1 MKRKRKRNLYH
12 LWFCFAMLLFLAVPF
27 KVKAETATT
36 PVSISVQYGQ
46 TEARTILNMINE
58 MRTSSTDAWYW
69 KQDDTTKTYCTN
81 LQPLQYDYDL
91 EKTAMQR
98 AAEIAIIYSHTR
110 PNNKDT
116 FSAFYENSVYYTY
129 AGENIAAGY
138 GTADSVND
146 GWREDNELYAGQGHR
161 RNMLNSKFNCVG
173 IGHVYYNGFHYWV
186 ENFAYRDK
194 VNTTPV
200 SADNTETTLT
210 IPVATSKI
218 SNFNITFDKDE
229 YSLKTGES
237 TSISV
242 SDPTISVFGHWG
254 SRFVFV
260 TDTPDLTIAD
270 STVATLSGTITGISE
285 GDTTISASLYGL
297 TAHQTAAVKVH
308 NCENHWDDGK
318 ITTTP
323 TCTKTGV
330 KQYTCTICSETKTEE
345 IAALGHDYSSD
356 WTIDTAAACETV
368 GSKSHHCTRCDS
380 KKDITEIPA
389 SGHSWNDGAI
399 TTEPTCTDEGVK
411 TFTCNSCG
419 KTRTEEVAALGHNY
433 SSDWTIDTAAT
444 CSAIGSKSHHCTR
457 CDSKK
462 DVTEIPASGHS
473 WNDGAITTE
482 PTCTDEGVKTFTCN
496 ACGKTRTEA
505 IAALGHNYSSDWTI
519 DTAAVCETVGSK
531 SHHCTRCDS
540 KKDVTEIP
548 ASGHSWN
555 DGAITTEPT
564 CTDEGVKTFT
574 CNACGKT
581 RTEAVA
587 ALGHNYSS
595 DWTIDTAA
603 ACETVGS
610 KSHHCTRCDSKKD
623 ITEIPASGK
632 HTWNNGVITK
642 PATIAEEGVKTY
654 TCTVCGVTRTETIAK
669 LPMPTVT
676 PVPTATPTPAIT
688 SAPTVTPTPSVSV
701 GTKITDKKTGNIY
714 KVTSSRSSS
723 QTVAFIGNKV
733 KTSVTIPTTI
743 KIKGATYKVTEIST
757 NAFKN
762 NRKLKKVVIGQNIV
776 RIGKNAFYGCKKLT
790 SITIKSSRL
799 TLKNI
804 GKNAFKNTSPKATV
818 KVPKKQKVLYNQIL
832 KKRGLNKKAKVK

>member
-1 MKRKRKRNLYH
+1 MKRKRNLYH

-297 TAHQTAAVKVH
+297 TAHHTAAVKVH

-318 ITTTP
+318 IATTP

-380 KKDITEIPA
+380 KIDVTEIPA

-419 KTRTEEVAALGHNY
+419 KTRTEE
-433 SSDWTIDTAAT
+433 
-444 CSAIGSKSHHCTR
+444 
-457 CDSKK
+457 
-462 DVTEIPASGHS
+462 
-473 WNDGAITTE
+473 
-482 PTCTDEGVKTFTCN
+482 
-496 ACGKTRTEA
+496 
-505 IAALGHNYSSDWTI
+505 
-519 DTAAVCETVGSK
+519 
-531 SHHCTRCDS
+531 
-540 KKDVTEIP
+540 
-548 ASGHSWN
+548 
-555 DGAITTEPT
+555 
-564 CTDEGVKTFT
+564 
-574 CNACGKT
+574 
-581 RTEAVA
+581 VA

>member
-1 MKRKRKRNLYH
+1 MKRKRNLYH

-138 GTADSVND
+138 GTANSVND

-242 SDPTISVFGHWG
+242 SDPAISVFGHWG

-270 STVATLSGTITGISE
+270 STVATLSGSITGISE

-308 NCENHWDDGK
+308 NCENHWDYGK
-318 ITTTP
+318 ITTPP

-345 IAALGHDYSSD
+345 IAALGHD
-356 WTIDTAAACETV
+356 
-368 GSKSHHCTRCDS
+368 
-380 KKDITEIPA
+380 
-389 SGHSWNDGAI
+389 
-399 TTEPTCTDEGVK
+399 
-411 TFTCNSCG
+411 
-419 KTRTEEVAALGHNY
+419 
-433 SSDWTIDTAAT
+433 
-444 CSAIGSKSHHCTR
+444 
-457 CDSKK
+457 
-462 DVTEIPASGHS
+462 
-473 WNDGAITTE
+473 
-482 PTCTDEGVKTFTCN
+482 
-496 ACGKTRTEA
+496 
-505 IAALGHNYSSDWTI
+505 
-519 DTAAVCETVGSK
+519 
-531 SHHCTRCDS
+531 
-540 KKDVTEIP
+540 
-548 ASGHSWN
+548 
-555 DGAITTEPT
+555 
-564 CTDEGVKTFT
+564 
-574 CNACGKT
+574 
-581 RTEAVA
+581 
-587 ALGHNYSS
+587 YSS

-688 SAPTVTPTPSVSV
+688 SAPTVIPTPSVSV

-818 KVPKKQKVLYNQIL
+818 KVPKKQKALYNQIL

>member
-1 MKRKRKRNLYH
+1 
-12 LWFCFAMLLFLAVPF
+12 
-27 KVKAETATT
+27 
-36 PVSISVQYGQ
+36 
-46 TEARTILNMINE
+46 
-58 MRTSSTDAWYW
+58 
-69 KQDDTTKTYCTN
+69 
-81 LQPLQYDYDL
+81 
-91 EKTAMQR
+91 
-98 AAEIAIIYSHTR
+98 
-110 PNNKDT
+110 
-116 FSAFYENSVYYTY
+116 
-129 AGENIAAGY
+129 
-138 GTADSVND
+138 
-146 GWREDNELYAGQGHR
+146 
-161 RNMLNSKFNCVG
+161 MLNSKFNCVG

-318 ITTTP
+318 ITTPP

-389 SGHSWNDGAI
+389 SG
-399 TTEPTCTDEGVK
+399 
-411 TFTCNSCG
+411 
-419 KTRTEEVAALGHNY
+419 
-433 SSDWTIDTAAT
+433 
-444 CSAIGSKSHHCTR
+444 
-457 CDSKK
+457 
-462 DVTEIPASGHS
+462 
-473 WNDGAITTE
+473 
-482 PTCTDEGVKTFTCN
+482 
-496 ACGKTRTEA
+496 
-505 IAALGHNYSSDWTI
+505 
-519 DTAAVCETVGSK
+519 
-531 SHHCTRCDS
+531 
-540 KKDVTEIP
+540 
-548 ASGHSWN
+548 
-555 DGAITTEPT
+555 
-564 CTDEGVKTFT
+564 
-574 CNACGKT
+574 
-581 RTEAVA
+581 
-587 ALGHNYSS
+587 
-595 DWTIDTAA
+595 
-603 ACETVGS
+603 
-610 KSHHCTRCDSKKD
+610 
-623 ITEIPASGK
+623 K
-632 HTWNNGVITK
+632 HTWNNGIITK

-654 TCTVCGVTRTETIAK
+654 TCTICGVTRTETIAK

-733 KTSVTIPTTI
+733 KTSVIIPTTI

>member
-1 MKRKRKRNLYH
+1 MKRKRNLYH

-270 STVATLSGTITGISE
+270 STVATLSGSITGISE

-318 ITTTP
+318 ITTPP

-356 WTIDTAAACETV
+356 WTIDTAAA
-368 GSKSHHCTRCDS
+368 
-380 KKDITEIPA
+380 
-389 SGHSWNDGAI
+389 
-399 TTEPTCTDEGVK
+399 
-411 TFTCNSCG
+411 
-419 KTRTEEVAALGHNY
+419 
-433 SSDWTIDTAAT
+433 
-444 CSAIGSKSHHCTR
+444 
-457 CDSKK
+457 
-462 DVTEIPASGHS
+462 
-473 WNDGAITTE
+473 
-482 PTCTDEGVKTFTCN
+482 
-496 ACGKTRTEA
+496 
-505 IAALGHNYSSDWTI
+505 
-519 DTAAVCETVGSK
+519 CETVGSK

-603 ACETVGS
+603 VCETVGSKSHHCTRCDSKIDVTEIPASGHSWNDGAITTEPTCTDEGVKTFTCNSCGKTRTEEVAALGHNYSSDWTIDTAAACETVGS

-623 ITEIPASGK
+623 VTEIPASGK

-654 TCTVCGVTRTETIAK
+654 TCTICGVTRTETIAK

-733 KTSVTIPTTI
+733 KTSVIIPTTI

-818 KVPKKQKVLYNQIL
+818 KVPKKQKALYNQIL

>member
-1 MKRKRKRNLYH
+1 MKRKRNLYH

-318 ITTTP
+318 IATTP

-380 KKDITEIPA
+380 KIDVTEIPA
-389 SGHSWNDGAI
+389 SGHSWNDGSI

-433 SSDWTIDTAAT
+433 SSDWTIDTAA
-444 CSAIGSKSHHCTR
+444 A
-457 CDSKK
+457 
-462 DVTEIPASGHS
+462 
-473 WNDGAITTE
+473 
-482 PTCTDEGVKTFTCN
+482 
-496 ACGKTRTEA
+496 
-505 IAALGHNYSSDWTI
+505 
-519 DTAAVCETVGSK
+519 CETVGSK

-540 KKDVTEIP
+540 KIDVTEIP

>member
-1 MKRKRKRNLYH
+1 MKRKRNLYH

-138 GTADSVND
+138 GTANSVND

-242 SDPTISVFGHWG
+242 SDPAISVFGHWG

-270 STVATLSGTITGISE
+270 STVATLSGSITGISE

-318 ITTTP
+318 ITTPP

-356 WTIDTAAACETV
+356 WTIDTAAA
-368 GSKSHHCTRCDS
+368 
-380 KKDITEIPA
+380 
-389 SGHSWNDGAI
+389 
-399 TTEPTCTDEGVK
+399 
-411 TFTCNSCG
+411 
-419 KTRTEEVAALGHNY
+419 
-433 SSDWTIDTAAT
+433 
-444 CSAIGSKSHHCTR
+444 
-457 CDSKK
+457 
-462 DVTEIPASGHS
+462 
-473 WNDGAITTE
+473 
-482 PTCTDEGVKTFTCN
+482 
-496 ACGKTRTEA
+496 
-505 IAALGHNYSSDWTI
+505 
-519 DTAAVCETVGSK
+519 CETVGSK

-623 ITEIPASGK
+623 ITEIPAPGK

-818 KVPKKQKVLYNQIL
+818 KVPKKQKALYNQIL

>member
-1 MKRKRKRNLYH
+1 MKRKRNLYH
-12 LWFCFAMLLFLAVPF
+12 LWICFAMLLFLAVPF
-27 KVKAETATT
+27 NVKAATATT

-46 TEARTILNMINE
+46 TEARTILDMINE

-242 SDPTISVFGHWG
+242 SDPAISVFGHWG

-270 STVATLSGTITGISE
+270 STVAILSGTITGISE

-318 ITTTP
+318 ITTPP

-368 GSKSHHCTRCDS
+368 GSKSHHCTRCD
-380 KKDITEIPA
+380 
-389 SGHSWNDGAI
+389 
-399 TTEPTCTDEGVK
+399 
-411 TFTCNSCG
+411 
-419 KTRTEEVAALGHNY
+419 R
-433 SSDWTIDTAAT
+433 
-444 CSAIGSKSHHCTR
+444 
-457 CDSKK
+457 KK

-496 ACGKTRTEA
+496 
-505 IAALGHNYSSDWTI
+505 S
-519 DTAAVCETVGSK
+519 
-531 SHHCTRCDS
+531 
-540 KKDVTEIP
+540 
-548 ASGHSWN
+548 
-555 DGAITTEPT
+555 
-564 CTDEGVKTFT
+564 
-574 CNACGKT
+574 CGKT

-669 LPMPTVT
+669 LPMPTAT

-701 GTKITDKKTGNIY
+701 GTKIVDKKTGSIY
-714 KVTSSRSSS
+714 KITSSSSS
-723 QTVAFIGNKV
+723 SRTVAFVGNKV
-733 KTSVTIPTTI
+733 KASVTIPTSI
-743 KIKGATYKVTEIST
+743 KIKGATYKVTEISAS
-757 NAFKN
+757 AFKN

-776 RIGKNAFYGCKKLT
+776 KIGKNAFYGCKNLT
-790 SITIKSSRL
+790 SITIKSSQL

-818 KVPKKQKVLYNQIL
+818 KIPKKQKALYNQIL

>member
-116 FSAFYENSVYYTY
+116 FSEFYENSVYYTY

-242 SDPTISVFGHWG
+242 SDPAISVFGHWG

-270 STVATLSGTITGISE
+270 STVATLSGSITGISE

-368 GSKSHHCTRCDS
+368 GSKSHHCTRCD
-380 KKDITEIPA
+380 
-389 SGHSWNDGAI
+389 
-399 TTEPTCTDEGVK
+399 
-411 TFTCNSCG
+411 
-419 KTRTEEVAALGHNY
+419 R
-433 SSDWTIDTAAT
+433 
-444 CSAIGSKSHHCTR
+444 
-457 CDSKK
+457 KK

-496 ACGKTRTEA
+496 ACGKTRTETV
-505 IAALGHNYSSDWTI
+505 AALGHNYSSDWTI

-540 KKDVTEIP
+540 KIDVTEIP

-642 PATIAEEGVKTY
+642 PATIAKEGVKTY

>member
-1 MKRKRKRNLYH
+1 MKRKRNLYH

-270 STVATLSGTITGISE
+270 STVATLSGSITGISE

-318 ITTTP
+318 ITTPP

-356 WTIDTAAACETV
+356 WTIDTAAA
-368 GSKSHHCTRCDS
+368 
-380 KKDITEIPA
+380 
-389 SGHSWNDGAI
+389 
-399 TTEPTCTDEGVK
+399 
-411 TFTCNSCG
+411 
-419 KTRTEEVAALGHNY
+419 
-433 SSDWTIDTAAT
+433 
-444 CSAIGSKSHHCTR
+444 
-457 CDSKK
+457 
-462 DVTEIPASGHS
+462 
-473 WNDGAITTE
+473 
-482 PTCTDEGVKTFTCN
+482 
-496 ACGKTRTEA
+496 
-505 IAALGHNYSSDWTI
+505 
-519 DTAAVCETVGSK
+519 CETVGSK

-610 KSHHCTRCDSKKD
+610 KSHHCTRCDSKIDVTEIPASGHSWNDGAITTEPTCTDEGVKTFTCNACGKTRTEAVAALGHNYSSDWTIDTAAACETVGSKSHHCTRCDSKKD
-623 ITEIPASGK
+623 VTEIPASGK

-654 TCTVCGVTRTETIAK
+654 TCTICGVTRTETIAK

-790 SITIKSSRL
+790 AITIKSSRL

-818 KVPKKQKVLYNQIL
+818 KVPKKQKALYNQIL

>member
-1 MKRKRKRNLYH
+1 MVL
-12 LWFCFAMLLFLAVPF
+12 
-27 KVKAETATT
+27 
-36 PVSISVQYGQ
+36 
-46 TEARTILNMINE
+46 EA
-58 MRTSSTDAWYW
+58 
-69 KQDDTTKTYCTN
+69 TKTYCTN

-242 SDPTISVFGHWG
+242 SDPAISVFGHWG

-270 STVATLSGTITGISE
+270 STVATLSGSITGISE

-318 ITTTP
+318 ITTPP

-356 WTIDTAAACETV
+356 WTIDTAAA
-368 GSKSHHCTRCDS
+368 
-380 KKDITEIPA
+380 
-389 SGHSWNDGAI
+389 
-399 TTEPTCTDEGVK
+399 
-411 TFTCNSCG
+411 
-419 KTRTEEVAALGHNY
+419 
-433 SSDWTIDTAAT
+433 
-444 CSAIGSKSHHCTR
+444 
-457 CDSKK
+457 
-462 DVTEIPASGHS
+462 
-473 WNDGAITTE
+473 
-482 PTCTDEGVKTFTCN
+482 
-496 ACGKTRTEA
+496 
-505 IAALGHNYSSDWTI
+505 
-519 DTAAVCETVGSK
+519 CETVGSK

-603 ACETVGS
+603 VCETVGS

-623 ITEIPASGK
+623 VTEIPASGK

-642 PATIAEEGVKTY
+642 PATIAEEGIKTY

-669 LPMPTVT
+669 LSMPTAT

-790 SITIKSSRL
+790 AITIKSSRL

-818 KVPKKQKVLYNQIL
+818 KVPKKQKALYNQIL

>member
-242 SDPTISVFGHWG
+242 SDPAISVFGHWG

-270 STVATLSGTITGISE
+270 STVATLSGSITGISE

-308 NCENHWDDGK
+308 NCENHWNDGK
-318 ITTTP
+318 ITTPP

-380 KKDITEIPA
+380 K
-389 SGHSWNDGAI
+389 
-399 TTEPTCTDEGVK
+399 
-411 TFTCNSCG
+411 
-419 KTRTEEVAALGHNY
+419 
-433 SSDWTIDTAAT
+433 ID
-444 CSAIGSKSHHCTR
+444 
-457 CDSKK
+457 
-462 DVTEIPASGHS
+462 V
-473 WNDGAITTE
+473 
-482 PTCTDEGVKTFTCN
+482 
-496 ACGKTRTEA
+496 
-505 IAALGHNYSSDWTI
+505 
-519 DTAAVCETVGSK
+519 
-531 SHHCTRCDS
+531 
-540 KKDVTEIP
+540 
-548 ASGHSWN
+548 
-555 DGAITTEPT
+555 
-564 CTDEGVKTFT
+564 
-574 CNACGKT
+574 
-581 RTEAVA
+581 
-587 ALGHNYSS
+587 
-595 DWTIDTAA
+595 
-603 ACETVGS
+603 
-610 KSHHCTRCDSKKD
+610 
-623 ITEIPASGK
+623 TEIPASGK

-669 LPMPTVT
+669 LPMPTAT

-733 KTSVTIPTTI
+733 KTSVTIPATI

-762 NRKLKKVVIGQNIV
+762 SRKLKKVVIGQNIV
-776 RIGKNAFYGCKKLT
+776 KIGKNAFYGCKKLT

-804 GKNAFKNTSPKATV
+804 GKNAFKNTIPKATV
-818 KVPKKQKVLYNQIL
+818 KVPKKQKALYNQIL
-832 KKRGLNKKAKVK
+832 KKRGLNKKAKIK

>member
-1 MKRKRKRNLYH
+1 MKRKRNLYH

-318 ITTTP
+318 ITTPP

-389 SGHSWNDGAI
+389 
-399 TTEPTCTDEGVK
+399 P
-411 TFTCNSCG
+411 
-419 KTRTEEVAALGHNY
+419 
-433 SSDWTIDTAAT
+433 
-444 CSAIGSKSHHCTR
+444 
-457 CDSKK
+457 
-462 DVTEIPASGHS
+462 
-473 WNDGAITTE
+473 
-482 PTCTDEGVKTFTCN
+482 
-496 ACGKTRTEA
+496 
-505 IAALGHNYSSDWTI
+505 
-519 DTAAVCETVGSK
+519 
-531 SHHCTRCDS
+531 
-540 KKDVTEIP
+540 
-548 ASGHSWN
+548 
-555 DGAITTEPT
+555 
-564 CTDEGVKTFT
+564 
-574 CNACGKT
+574 
-581 RTEAVA
+581 
-587 ALGHNYSS
+587 
-595 DWTIDTAA
+595 
-603 ACETVGS
+603 
-610 KSHHCTRCDSKKD
+610 
-623 ITEIPASGK
+623 GK

-733 KTSVTIPTTI
+733 KTSVIIPTTI

-776 RIGKNAFYGCKKLT
+776 RIGKNSFYGCKKLT

-818 KVPKKQKVLYNQIL
+818 KVPKKQKALYNQIL

>member
-242 SDPTISVFGHWG
+242 SDPAISVFGHWG

-270 STVATLSGTITGISE
+270 STVATLSGSITGISE

-308 NCENHWDDGK
+308 NCENHWNDGK
-318 ITTTP
+318 ITTPP

-356 WTIDTAAACETV
+356 WTIDTAAT
-368 GSKSHHCTRCDS
+368 
-380 KKDITEIPA
+380 
-389 SGHSWNDGAI
+389 
-399 TTEPTCTDEGVK
+399 
-411 TFTCNSCG
+411 
-419 KTRTEEVAALGHNY
+419 
-433 SSDWTIDTAAT
+433 
-444 CSAIGSKSHHCTR
+444 
-457 CDSKK
+457 
-462 DVTEIPASGHS
+462 
-473 WNDGAITTE
+473 
-482 PTCTDEGVKTFTCN
+482 
-496 ACGKTRTEA
+496 
-505 IAALGHNYSSDWTI
+505 
-519 DTAAVCETVGSK
+519 CETVGSK

-581 RTEAVA
+581 RTEAVS

-603 ACETVGS
+603 VCETVGS
-610 KSHHCTRCDSKKD
+610 KSHHCTRCDSKID
-623 ITEIPASGK
+623 VTEIPASGK

-669 LPMPTVT
+669 LPMPTAT

-733 KTSVTIPTTI
+733 KTSVTIPATI

-762 NRKLKKVVIGQNIV
+762 SRKLKKVVIGQNIV
-776 RIGKNAFYGCKKLT
+776 KIGKNAFYGCKKLT

-804 GKNAFKNTSPKATV
+804 GKNAFKNTIPKATV
-818 KVPKKQKVLYNQIL
+818 KVPKKQKALYNQIL
-832 KKRGLNKKAKVK
+832 KKRGLNKKAKIK

>member
-270 STVATLSGTITGISE
+270 STVATLSGSITGISE

-318 ITTTP
+318 ITTPP

-356 WTIDTAAACETV
+356 WTIDTAAA
-368 GSKSHHCTRCDS
+368 
-380 KKDITEIPA
+380 
-389 SGHSWNDGAI
+389 
-399 TTEPTCTDEGVK
+399 
-411 TFTCNSCG
+411 
-419 KTRTEEVAALGHNY
+419 
-433 SSDWTIDTAAT
+433 
-444 CSAIGSKSHHCTR
+444 
-457 CDSKK
+457 
-462 DVTEIPASGHS
+462 
-473 WNDGAITTE
+473 
-482 PTCTDEGVKTFTCN
+482 
-496 ACGKTRTEA
+496 
-505 IAALGHNYSSDWTI
+505 
-519 DTAAVCETVGSK
+519 CETVGSK

-603 ACETVGS
+603 VCETVGS
-610 KSHHCTRCDSKKD
+610 KSHHCTRCDSKID
-623 ITEIPASGK
+623 VTEIPASGK

-642 PATIAEEGVKTY
+642 PATIAKEGVKTY

-818 KVPKKQKVLYNQIL
+818 KVPKKQKALYNQIL

>member
-242 SDPTISVFGHWG
+242 SDPAISVFGHWG

-270 STVATLSGTITGISE
+270 STVATLSGSITGISE

-308 NCENHWDDGK
+308 NCENHWNDGK
-318 ITTTP
+318 ITTPP

-380 KKDITEIPA
+380 K
-389 SGHSWNDGAI
+389 
-399 TTEPTCTDEGVK
+399 
-411 TFTCNSCG
+411 
-419 KTRTEEVAALGHNY
+419 
-433 SSDWTIDTAAT
+433 ID
-444 CSAIGSKSHHCTR
+444 
-457 CDSKK
+457 
-462 DVTEIPASGHS
+462 V
-473 WNDGAITTE
+473 
-482 PTCTDEGVKTFTCN
+482 
-496 ACGKTRTEA
+496 
-505 IAALGHNYSSDWTI
+505 
-519 DTAAVCETVGSK
+519 
-531 SHHCTRCDS
+531 
-540 KKDVTEIP
+540 
-548 ASGHSWN
+548 
-555 DGAITTEPT
+555 
-564 CTDEGVKTFT
+564 
-574 CNACGKT
+574 
-581 RTEAVA
+581 
-587 ALGHNYSS
+587 
-595 DWTIDTAA
+595 
-603 ACETVGS
+603 
-610 KSHHCTRCDSKKD
+610 
-623 ITEIPASGK
+623 TEIPASGK

-654 TCTVCGVTRTETIAK
+654 TCTICGVTRTETIAK

-733 KTSVTIPTTI
+733 KTSVTIPATI

-762 NRKLKKVVIGQNIV
+762 SRKLKKVVIGQNIV
-776 RIGKNAFYGCKKLT
+776 KIGKNAFYGCKKLT

-804 GKNAFKNTSPKATV
+804 GKNAFKNTIPKATV
-818 KVPKKQKVLYNQIL
+818 KVPKKQKALYNQIL
-832 KKRGLNKKAKVK
+832 KKRGLNKKAKIK

>member
-218 SNFNITFDKDE
+218 SNFHITFDKDE

-242 SDPTISVFGHWG
+242 SDPAISVFGHWG

-270 STVATLSGTITGISE
+270 STVATLSGSITGISE

-318 ITTTP
+318 ITTPP

-380 KKDITEIPA
+380 KKD
-389 SGHSWNDGAI
+389 
-399 TTEPTCTDEGVK
+399 V
-411 TFTCNSCG
+411 
-419 KTRTEEVAALGHNY
+419 
-433 SSDWTIDTAAT
+433 
-444 CSAIGSKSHHCTR
+444 
-457 CDSKK
+457 
-462 DVTEIPASGHS
+462 
-473 WNDGAITTE
+473 
-482 PTCTDEGVKTFTCN
+482 
-496 ACGKTRTEA
+496 
-505 IAALGHNYSSDWTI
+505 
-519 DTAAVCETVGSK
+519 
-531 SHHCTRCDS
+531 
-540 KKDVTEIP
+540 
-548 ASGHSWN
+548 
-555 DGAITTEPT
+555 
-564 CTDEGVKTFT
+564 
-574 CNACGKT
+574 
-581 RTEAVA
+581 
-587 ALGHNYSS
+587 
-595 DWTIDTAA
+595 
-603 ACETVGS
+603 
-610 KSHHCTRCDSKKD
+610 
-623 ITEIPASGK
+623 TEIPASGK

-654 TCTVCGVTRTETIAK
+654 TCTICGVTRTETIAK

>member
-242 SDPTISVFGHWG
+242 SDPAISVFGHWG

-270 STVATLSGTITGISE
+270 STVATLSGSITGISE

-318 ITTTP
+318 ITTPP

-356 WTIDTAAACETV
+356 WTIDTAAA
-368 GSKSHHCTRCDS
+368 
-380 KKDITEIPA
+380 
-389 SGHSWNDGAI
+389 
-399 TTEPTCTDEGVK
+399 
-411 TFTCNSCG
+411 
-419 KTRTEEVAALGHNY
+419 
-433 SSDWTIDTAAT
+433 
-444 CSAIGSKSHHCTR
+444 
-457 CDSKK
+457 
-462 DVTEIPASGHS
+462 
-473 WNDGAITTE
+473 
-482 PTCTDEGVKTFTCN
+482 
-496 ACGKTRTEA
+496 
-505 IAALGHNYSSDWTI
+505 
-519 DTAAVCETVGSK
+519 CETVGSK

-610 KSHHCTRCDSKKD
+610 KSHHCTRCDSKID
-623 ITEIPASGK
+623 VTEIPASGK

-654 TCTVCGVTRTETIAK
+654 TCTICGVTRTETIAK

-733 KTSVTIPTTI
+733 KTSVIIPTTI

-790 SITIKSSRL
+790 AITIKSSRL

>member
-1 MKRKRKRNLYH
+1 MKRKRNLYH
-12 LWFCFAMLLFLAVPF
+12 LWICFAMLLFLAVPF
-27 KVKAETATT
+27 NVKAATATT

-46 TEARTILNMINE
+46 TEARTILDMINE

-242 SDPTISVFGHWG
+242 SDPAISVFGHWG

-260 TDTPDLTIAD
+260 TDTPNLTIAD

-308 NCENHWDDGK
+308 NCENHWDNEK
-318 ITTTP
+318 ITTPP

-345 IAALGHDYSSD
+345 IPALGHDYSSD
-356 WTIDTAAACETV
+356 WTIDTAAA
-368 GSKSHHCTRCDS
+368 
-380 KKDITEIPA
+380 
-389 SGHSWNDGAI
+389 
-399 TTEPTCTDEGVK
+399 
-411 TFTCNSCG
+411 
-419 KTRTEEVAALGHNY
+419 
-433 SSDWTIDTAAT
+433 
-444 CSAIGSKSHHCTR
+444 
-457 CDSKK
+457 
-462 DVTEIPASGHS
+462 
-473 WNDGAITTE
+473 
-482 PTCTDEGVKTFTCN
+482 
-496 ACGKTRTEA
+496 
-505 IAALGHNYSSDWTI
+505 
-519 DTAAVCETVGSK
+519 CETVGSK

-574 CNACGKT
+574 CNSCGKT

-642 PATIAEEGVKTY
+642 PATIAEEGIKTY

-669 LPMPTVT
+669 LSMPTAT

-701 GTKITDKKTGNIY
+701 GTKIVDKKTGSIY
-714 KVTSSRSSS
+714 KITSSSSS
-723 QTVAFIGNKV
+723 SRTVTFVGNKV
-733 KTSVTIPTTI
+733 KASVTIPTSI
-743 KIKGATYKVTEIST
+743 KIKGVTYKVTEISAS
-757 NAFKN
+757 AFKN

-776 RIGKNAFYGCKKLT
+776 KIGKNAFYGCKNLT
-790 SITIKSSRL
+790 SITIKPSQL

-818 KVPKKQKVLYNQIL
+818 KVPKKQKALYNQIL

>member
-1 MKRKRKRNLYH
+1 MKRKRNLYH

-242 SDPTISVFGHWG
+242 SDPAISVFGHWG

-270 STVATLSGTITGISE
+270 STVATLSGSITGISE

-318 ITTTP
+318 ITTPP

-380 KKDITEIPA
+380 KKDVTEIPA
-389 SGHSWNDGAI
+389 SGHFWNDGAI

-419 KTRTEEVAALGHNY
+419 KTRTEAVAALGHNY

-444 CSAIGSKSHHCTR
+444 CSAI
-457 CDSKK
+457 
-462 DVTEIPASGHS
+462 
-473 WNDGAITTE
+473 
-482 PTCTDEGVKTFTCN
+482 
-496 ACGKTRTEA
+496 
-505 IAALGHNYSSDWTI
+505 
-519 DTAAVCETVGSK
+519 
-531 SHHCTRCDS
+531 
-540 KKDVTEIP
+540 
-548 ASGHSWN
+548 
-555 DGAITTEPT
+555 
-564 CTDEGVKTFT
+564 
-574 CNACGKT
+574 
-581 RTEAVA
+581 
-587 ALGHNYSS
+587 
-595 DWTIDTAA
+595 
-603 ACETVGS
+603 GS

-669 LPMPTVT
+669 LPMPTAT

-701 GTKITDKKTGNIY
+701 GTKIVDKKTGSIY
-714 KVTSSRSSS
+714 KITSSSSS
-723 QTVAFIGNKV
+723 SRTVAFVGNKV
-733 KTSVTIPTTI
+733 KASVTIPTSI
-743 KIKGATYKVTEIST
+743 KIKGVTYKVTEISAS
-757 NAFKN
+757 AFKN

-776 RIGKNAFYGCKKLT
+776 KIGKNAFYGCKNLT
-790 SITIKSSRL
+790 SITIKSSQL

-818 KVPKKQKVLYNQIL
+818 KVPKKQKALYNQIL

>member
-270 STVATLSGTITGISE
+270 STVATLSGSITGISE

-318 ITTTP
+318 ITTPP
-323 TCTKTGV
+323 TGTKTGV

-389 SGHSWNDGAI
+389 
-399 TTEPTCTDEGVK
+399 P
-411 TFTCNSCG
+411 
-419 KTRTEEVAALGHNY
+419 
-433 SSDWTIDTAAT
+433 
-444 CSAIGSKSHHCTR
+444 
-457 CDSKK
+457 
-462 DVTEIPASGHS
+462 
-473 WNDGAITTE
+473 
-482 PTCTDEGVKTFTCN
+482 
-496 ACGKTRTEA
+496 
-505 IAALGHNYSSDWTI
+505 
-519 DTAAVCETVGSK
+519 
-531 SHHCTRCDS
+531 
-540 KKDVTEIP
+540 
-548 ASGHSWN
+548 
-555 DGAITTEPT
+555 
-564 CTDEGVKTFT
+564 
-574 CNACGKT
+574 
-581 RTEAVA
+581 
-587 ALGHNYSS
+587 
-595 DWTIDTAA
+595 
-603 ACETVGS
+603 
-610 KSHHCTRCDSKKD
+610 
-623 ITEIPASGK
+623 GK

-733 KTSVTIPTTI
+733 KTSVIIPTTI

-818 KVPKKQKVLYNQIL
+818 KVPKKQKALYNQIF

>member
-270 STVATLSGTITGISE
+270 STVATLSGSITGISE

-318 ITTTP
+318 ITTPP

-356 WTIDTAAACETV
+356 WTIDTAAA
-368 GSKSHHCTRCDS
+368 
-380 KKDITEIPA
+380 
-389 SGHSWNDGAI
+389 
-399 TTEPTCTDEGVK
+399 
-411 TFTCNSCG
+411 
-419 KTRTEEVAALGHNY
+419 
-433 SSDWTIDTAAT
+433 
-444 CSAIGSKSHHCTR
+444 
-457 CDSKK
+457 
-462 DVTEIPASGHS
+462 
-473 WNDGAITTE
+473 
-482 PTCTDEGVKTFTCN
+482 
-496 ACGKTRTEA
+496 
-505 IAALGHNYSSDWTI
+505 
-519 DTAAVCETVGSK
+519 CETVGSK

-623 ITEIPASGK
+623 VTEIPASGK

>member
-1 MKRKRKRNLYH
+1 MKRKRNLYH
-12 LWFCFAMLLFLAVPF
+12 LWICFAMLLFLAVPF
-27 KVKAETATT
+27 NVKAATATT

-46 TEARTILNMINE
+46 TEARTILDMINE

-318 ITTTP
+318 ITTPP

-368 GSKSHHCTRCDS
+368 GSKSHHCTRCD
-380 KKDITEIPA
+380 
-389 SGHSWNDGAI
+389 
-399 TTEPTCTDEGVK
+399 
-411 TFTCNSCG
+411 
-419 KTRTEEVAALGHNY
+419 R
-433 SSDWTIDTAAT
+433 
-444 CSAIGSKSHHCTR
+444 
-457 CDSKK
+457 
-462 DVTEIPASGHS
+462 
-473 WNDGAITTE
+473 
-482 PTCTDEGVKTFTCN
+482 
-496 ACGKTRTEA
+496 
-505 IAALGHNYSSDWTI
+505 
-519 DTAAVCETVGSK
+519 
-531 SHHCTRCDS
+531 

-623 ITEIPASGK
+623 VTEIPASGHFWNDGAITTKPTCTDEGVKTFTCNSCGKTRTEAVAALGHNYSSDWTIDTAATCSAIGSKSHHCTRCDSKKDITEIPASGK

-669 LPMPTVT
+669 LPMPTAT

>member
-218 SNFNITFDKDE
+218 SNFHITFDKDE

-242 SDPTISVFGHWG
+242 SDPAISVFGHWG

-270 STVATLSGTITGISE
+270 STVATLSGSITGISE

-318 ITTTP
+318 ITTAP

-356 WTIDTAAACETV
+356 WTIDTAAA
-368 GSKSHHCTRCDS
+368 
-380 KKDITEIPA
+380 
-389 SGHSWNDGAI
+389 
-399 TTEPTCTDEGVK
+399 
-411 TFTCNSCG
+411 
-419 KTRTEEVAALGHNY
+419 
-433 SSDWTIDTAAT
+433 
-444 CSAIGSKSHHCTR
+444 
-457 CDSKK
+457 
-462 DVTEIPASGHS
+462 
-473 WNDGAITTE
+473 
-482 PTCTDEGVKTFTCN
+482 
-496 ACGKTRTEA
+496 
-505 IAALGHNYSSDWTI
+505 
-519 DTAAVCETVGSK
+519 CETVGSK

-623 ITEIPASGK
+623 VTEIPASGHSWNDGAITTEPTCTDEGVKTFTCNACGKTRTEAVAALGHNYSSDWTIDTAAVCETVGSKSHHCTRCDSKIDVTEIPASGHSWNDGAITTEPTCTDEGVKTFTCNACGKTRTEAVAALGHNYSSDWTIDTAAACETVGSKSHHCTRCDSKIDVTEIPASGK
-632 HTWNNGVITK
+632 HTWNNGIITK

-818 KVPKKQKVLYNQIL
+818 KVPKKQKALYNQIF

>member
-242 SDPTISVFGHWG
+242 SDPAISVFGHWG

-318 ITTTP
+318 ITTPP

-345 IAALGHDYSSD
+345 IAALGHD
-356 WTIDTAAACETV
+356 
-368 GSKSHHCTRCDS
+368 
-380 KKDITEIPA
+380 
-389 SGHSWNDGAI
+389 
-399 TTEPTCTDEGVK
+399 
-411 TFTCNSCG
+411 
-419 KTRTEEVAALGHNY
+419 
-433 SSDWTIDTAAT
+433 
-444 CSAIGSKSHHCTR
+444 
-457 CDSKK
+457 
-462 DVTEIPASGHS
+462 
-473 WNDGAITTE
+473 
-482 PTCTDEGVKTFTCN
+482 
-496 ACGKTRTEA
+496 
-505 IAALGHNYSSDWTI
+505 
-519 DTAAVCETVGSK
+519 
-531 SHHCTRCDS
+531 
-540 KKDVTEIP
+540 
-548 ASGHSWN
+548 
-555 DGAITTEPT
+555 
-564 CTDEGVKTFT
+564 
-574 CNACGKT
+574 
-581 RTEAVA
+581 
-587 ALGHNYSS
+587 YSS

-733 KTSVTIPTTI
+733 KTSVIIPTTI

>member
-270 STVATLSGTITGISE
+270 STVATLSGSITGISE

-318 ITTTP
+318 ITTPP

-356 WTIDTAAACETV
+356 WTIDTAAA
-368 GSKSHHCTRCDS
+368 
-380 KKDITEIPA
+380 
-389 SGHSWNDGAI
+389 
-399 TTEPTCTDEGVK
+399 
-411 TFTCNSCG
+411 
-419 KTRTEEVAALGHNY
+419 
-433 SSDWTIDTAAT
+433 
-444 CSAIGSKSHHCTR
+444 
-457 CDSKK
+457 
-462 DVTEIPASGHS
+462 
-473 WNDGAITTE
+473 
-482 PTCTDEGVKTFTCN
+482 
-496 ACGKTRTEA
+496 
-505 IAALGHNYSSDWTI
+505 
-519 DTAAVCETVGSK
+519 CETVGSK

-623 ITEIPASGK
+623 VTEIPASGK

-654 TCTVCGVTRTETIAK
+654 TCTICGVTRTETIAK

-733 KTSVTIPTTI
+733 KTSVIIPTTI

-790 SITIKSSRL
+790 AITIKSSRL

-818 KVPKKQKVLYNQIL
+818 KVPKKQKALYNQIL

>member
-270 STVATLSGTITGISE
+270 STVATLSGSITGISE

-318 ITTTP
+318 ITTPP

-380 KKDITEIPA
+380 K
-389 SGHSWNDGAI
+389 
-399 TTEPTCTDEGVK
+399 
-411 TFTCNSCG
+411 
-419 KTRTEEVAALGHNY
+419 
-433 SSDWTIDTAAT
+433 ID
-444 CSAIGSKSHHCTR
+444 
-457 CDSKK
+457 
-462 DVTEIPASGHS
+462 V
-473 WNDGAITTE
+473 
-482 PTCTDEGVKTFTCN
+482 
-496 ACGKTRTEA
+496 
-505 IAALGHNYSSDWTI
+505 
-519 DTAAVCETVGSK
+519 
-531 SHHCTRCDS
+531 
-540 KKDVTEIP
+540 
-548 ASGHSWN
+548 
-555 DGAITTEPT
+555 
-564 CTDEGVKTFT
+564 
-574 CNACGKT
+574 
-581 RTEAVA
+581 
-587 ALGHNYSS
+587 
-595 DWTIDTAA
+595 
-603 ACETVGS
+603 
-610 KSHHCTRCDSKKD
+610 
-623 ITEIPASGK
+623 TEIPASGK

-654 TCTVCGVTRTETIAK
+654 TCTICGVTRTETIAK

-733 KTSVTIPTTI
+733 KTSVIIPTTI

-790 SITIKSSRL
+790 AITIKSSRL

>member
-1 MKRKRKRNLYH
+1 MKRKRNLYH
-12 LWFCFAMLLFLAVPF
+12 LWICFAMLLFLAVPF
-27 KVKAETATT
+27 NVKAATATT

-46 TEARTILNMINE
+46 TEARTILDMINE

-186 ENFAYRDK
+186 ENFAYRDE
-194 VNTTPV
+194 VNTTPI

-242 SDPTISVFGHWG
+242 SDPAISVFGHWG

-260 TDTPDLTIAD
+260 TDTPNLTIAD

-308 NCENHWDDGK
+308 NCENHWDNEK
-318 ITTTP
+318 ITTPP

-345 IAALGHDYSSD
+345 IPALGHD
-356 WTIDTAAACETV
+356 
-368 GSKSHHCTRCDS
+368 
-380 KKDITEIPA
+380 
-389 SGHSWNDGAI
+389 
-399 TTEPTCTDEGVK
+399 
-411 TFTCNSCG
+411 
-419 KTRTEEVAALGHNY
+419 
-433 SSDWTIDTAAT
+433 
-444 CSAIGSKSHHCTR
+444 
-457 CDSKK
+457 
-462 DVTEIPASGHS
+462 
-473 WNDGAITTE
+473 
-482 PTCTDEGVKTFTCN
+482 
-496 ACGKTRTEA
+496 
-505 IAALGHNYSSDWTI
+505 
-519 DTAAVCETVGSK
+519 
-531 SHHCTRCDS
+531 
-540 KKDVTEIP
+540 
-548 ASGHSWN
+548 
-555 DGAITTEPT
+555 
-564 CTDEGVKTFT
+564 
-574 CNACGKT
+574 
-581 RTEAVA
+581 
-587 ALGHNYSS
+587 YSS

-642 PATIAEEGVKTY
+642 PATIAEEGIKTY

-669 LPMPTVT
+669 LSMPTAT

-701 GTKITDKKTGNIY
+701 GTKIVDKKTGSIY
-714 KVTSSRSSS
+714 KITSSSSS
-723 QTVAFIGNKV
+723 SRTVTFVGNKV
-733 KTSVTIPTTI
+733 KASVTIPTSI
-743 KIKGATYKVTEIST
+743 KIKGVTYKVTEISAS
-757 NAFKN
+757 AFKN

-776 RIGKNAFYGCKKLT
+776 KIGKNAFYGCKNLT
-790 SITIKSSRL
+790 SITIKPRQL

-818 KVPKKQKVLYNQIL
+818 KVPKKQKALYNQIL

>member
-270 STVATLSGTITGISE
+270 STVATLSGSITGISE

-318 ITTTP
+318 ITTPP

-356 WTIDTAAACETV
+356 WTIDTAAA
-368 GSKSHHCTRCDS
+368 
-380 KKDITEIPA
+380 
-389 SGHSWNDGAI
+389 
-399 TTEPTCTDEGVK
+399 
-411 TFTCNSCG
+411 
-419 KTRTEEVAALGHNY
+419 
-433 SSDWTIDTAAT
+433 
-444 CSAIGSKSHHCTR
+444 
-457 CDSKK
+457 
-462 DVTEIPASGHS
+462 
-473 WNDGAITTE
+473 
-482 PTCTDEGVKTFTCN
+482 
-496 ACGKTRTEA
+496 
-505 IAALGHNYSSDWTI
+505 
-519 DTAAVCETVGSK
+519 CETVGSK

-610 KSHHCTRCDSKKD
+610 KSHHCTRCDSKID
-623 ITEIPASGK
+623 VTEIPASGK

-654 TCTVCGVTRTETIAK
+654 TCTICGVTRTETIAK

-818 KVPKKQKVLYNQIL
+818 KVPKKQKALYNQIL

>member
-1 MKRKRKRNLYH
+1 MKRKRNLYH
-12 LWFCFAMLLFLAVPF
+12 LWICFAMLLFLAVPF
-27 KVKAETATT
+27 NVKAATATT

-46 TEARTILNMINE
+46 TEARTILDMINE

-242 SDPTISVFGHWG
+242 SDPAISVFGHWG

-308 NCENHWDDGK
+308 NCENHWDNGK
-318 ITTTP
+318 ITTPP

-368 GSKSHHCTRCDS
+368 GSKSHHCTRCD
-380 KKDITEIPA
+380 
-389 SGHSWNDGAI
+389 
-399 TTEPTCTDEGVK
+399 
-411 TFTCNSCG
+411 
-419 KTRTEEVAALGHNY
+419 R
-433 SSDWTIDTAAT
+433 
-444 CSAIGSKSHHCTR
+444 
-457 CDSKK
+457 
-462 DVTEIPASGHS
+462 
-473 WNDGAITTE
+473 
-482 PTCTDEGVKTFTCN
+482 
-496 ACGKTRTEA
+496 
-505 IAALGHNYSSDWTI
+505 
-519 DTAAVCETVGSK
+519 
-531 SHHCTRCDS
+531 

-623 ITEIPASGK
+623 VTEIPASGHFWNDGAITTKPTCTDEGVKTFTCNSCGKTRTEAVAALGHNYSSDWTIDTAATCSAIGSKSHHCTRCDSKKDITEIPASGK

-642 PATIAEEGVKTY
+642 PATIAEEGIKTY

-669 LPMPTVT
+669 LPMPTAT

-701 GTKITDKKTGNIY
+701 GTKIVDKKTGSIY
-714 KVTSSRSSS
+714 KVTSSSSS
-723 QTVAFIGNKV
+723 SRTVAFVGNKV
-733 KTSVTIPTTI
+733 KASVTIPTSI
-743 KIKGATYKVTEIST
+743 KIKGATYKVTEISAS
-757 NAFKN
+757 AFKN

-776 RIGKNAFYGCKKLT
+776 KIGKNAFYGCKNLT
-790 SITIKSSRL
+790 SITIKSSQL

-818 KVPKKQKVLYNQIL
+818 KVPKKQKALYNQIL

>member
-1 MKRKRKRNLYH
+1 MKRKRNLYH

-270 STVATLSGTITGISE
+270 STVATLSGSITGISE

-318 ITTTP
+318 ITTPP

-380 KKDITEIPA
+380 KI
-389 SGHSWNDGAI
+389 
-399 TTEPTCTDEGVK
+399 
-411 TFTCNSCG
+411 
-419 KTRTEEVAALGHNY
+419 
-433 SSDWTIDTAAT
+433 
-444 CSAIGSKSHHCTR
+444 
-457 CDSKK
+457 

-505 IAALGHNYSSDWTI
+505 VAALGHNYSSDWTI
-519 DTAAVCETVGSK
+519 DTAAACETVGSK

-540 KKDVTEIP
+540 KIDVTEIP

-623 ITEIPASGK
+623 VTEIPASGK

-654 TCTVCGVTRTETIAK
+654 TCTICGVTRTETIAK

-733 KTSVTIPTTI
+733 KTSVIIPTTI

-818 KVPKKQKVLYNQIL
+818 KVPKKQKALYNQIL

>member
-270 STVATLSGTITGISE
+270 STVATLSGSITGISE

-318 ITTTP
+318 ITTPP

-345 IAALGHDYSSD
+345 IAALGHD
-356 WTIDTAAACETV
+356 
-368 GSKSHHCTRCDS
+368 
-380 KKDITEIPA
+380 
-389 SGHSWNDGAI
+389 
-399 TTEPTCTDEGVK
+399 
-411 TFTCNSCG
+411 
-419 KTRTEEVAALGHNY
+419 
-433 SSDWTIDTAAT
+433 
-444 CSAIGSKSHHCTR
+444 
-457 CDSKK
+457 
-462 DVTEIPASGHS
+462 
-473 WNDGAITTE
+473 
-482 PTCTDEGVKTFTCN
+482 
-496 ACGKTRTEA
+496 
-505 IAALGHNYSSDWTI
+505 
-519 DTAAVCETVGSK
+519 
-531 SHHCTRCDS
+531 
-540 KKDVTEIP
+540 
-548 ASGHSWN
+548 
-555 DGAITTEPT
+555 
-564 CTDEGVKTFT
+564 
-574 CNACGKT
+574 
-581 RTEAVA
+581 
-587 ALGHNYSS
+587 YSS

-669 LPMPTVT
+669 LPMPTAT

-723 QTVAFIGNKV
+723 RTVAFIGNKV

-743 KIKGATYKVTEIST
+743 KIKDATYKVTEIST

-776 RIGKNAFYGCKKLT
+776 KIGKNAFYGCKKLT

-818 KVPKKQKVLYNQIL
+818 KVPKKQKALYNQIL

>member
-242 SDPTISVFGHWG
+242 SDPAISVFGHWG

-297 TAHQTAAVKVH
+297 TAHHTAAVKVH

-318 ITTTP
+318 ITTPP

-380 KKDITEIPA
+380 KKD
-389 SGHSWNDGAI
+389 
-399 TTEPTCTDEGVK
+399 V
-411 TFTCNSCG
+411 
-419 KTRTEEVAALGHNY
+419 
-433 SSDWTIDTAAT
+433 
-444 CSAIGSKSHHCTR
+444 
-457 CDSKK
+457 
-462 DVTEIPASGHS
+462 
-473 WNDGAITTE
+473 
-482 PTCTDEGVKTFTCN
+482 
-496 ACGKTRTEA
+496 
-505 IAALGHNYSSDWTI
+505 
-519 DTAAVCETVGSK
+519 
-531 SHHCTRCDS
+531 
-540 KKDVTEIP
+540 
-548 ASGHSWN
+548 
-555 DGAITTEPT
+555 
-564 CTDEGVKTFT
+564 
-574 CNACGKT
+574 
-581 RTEAVA
+581 
-587 ALGHNYSS
+587 
-595 DWTIDTAA
+595 
-603 ACETVGS
+603 
-610 KSHHCTRCDSKKD
+610 
-623 ITEIPASGK
+623 TEIPASGK

-654 TCTVCGVTRTETIAK
+654 TCTICGVTRTETIAK

-733 KTSVTIPTTI
+733 KTSVIIPTTI

-818 KVPKKQKVLYNQIL
+818 KVPKKQKALYNQIL

>member
-1 MKRKRKRNLYH
+1 
-12 LWFCFAMLLFLAVPF
+12 MLLFLAVPF

-242 SDPTISVFGHWG
+242 SDPAISVFGHWG

-318 ITTTP
+318 ITTPP

-389 SGHSWNDGAI
+389 SG
-399 TTEPTCTDEGVK
+399 
-411 TFTCNSCG
+411 
-419 KTRTEEVAALGHNY
+419 
-433 SSDWTIDTAAT
+433 
-444 CSAIGSKSHHCTR
+444 
-457 CDSKK
+457 
-462 DVTEIPASGHS
+462 
-473 WNDGAITTE
+473 
-482 PTCTDEGVKTFTCN
+482 
-496 ACGKTRTEA
+496 
-505 IAALGHNYSSDWTI
+505 
-519 DTAAVCETVGSK
+519 
-531 SHHCTRCDS
+531 
-540 KKDVTEIP
+540 
-548 ASGHSWN
+548 
-555 DGAITTEPT
+555 
-564 CTDEGVKTFT
+564 
-574 CNACGKT
+574 
-581 RTEAVA
+581 
-587 ALGHNYSS
+587 
-595 DWTIDTAA
+595 
-603 ACETVGS
+603 
-610 KSHHCTRCDSKKD
+610 
-623 ITEIPASGK
+623 K
-632 HTWNNGVITK
+632 HTWNNGIITK

-818 KVPKKQKVLYNQIL
+818 KVPKKQKALYNQIL

>member
-1 MKRKRKRNLYH
+1 MKRKRNLYH

-242 SDPTISVFGHWG
+242 SDPAISVFGHWG

-270 STVATLSGTITGISE
+270 STVATLSGSITGISE

-318 ITTTP
+318 ITTPP

-345 IAALGHDYSSD
+345 IAALGHD
-356 WTIDTAAACETV
+356 
-368 GSKSHHCTRCDS
+368 
-380 KKDITEIPA
+380 
-389 SGHSWNDGAI
+389 
-399 TTEPTCTDEGVK
+399 
-411 TFTCNSCG
+411 
-419 KTRTEEVAALGHNY
+419 
-433 SSDWTIDTAAT
+433 
-444 CSAIGSKSHHCTR
+444 
-457 CDSKK
+457 
-462 DVTEIPASGHS
+462 
-473 WNDGAITTE
+473 
-482 PTCTDEGVKTFTCN
+482 
-496 ACGKTRTEA
+496 
-505 IAALGHNYSSDWTI
+505 
-519 DTAAVCETVGSK
+519 
-531 SHHCTRCDS
+531 
-540 KKDVTEIP
+540 
-548 ASGHSWN
+548 
-555 DGAITTEPT
+555 
-564 CTDEGVKTFT
+564 
-574 CNACGKT
+574 
-581 RTEAVA
+581 
-587 ALGHNYSS
+587 YSS

-818 KVPKKQKVLYNQIL
+818 KVPKKQKALYNQIF